1 MNGHLPVRKFGSV
14 LDFKH
19 SSVLGRGHNE
29 GFIYLRRAIT
39 APGLKLDLGISL
51 DSLILGRMAAE

>member
-1 MNGHLPVRKFGSV
+1 MNVSSLPRLQIWVRVG
-14 LDFKH
+14 LQH

-39 APGLKLDLGISL
+39 APGLKLDLGISP
-51 DSLILGRMAAE
+51 